1 MNEFDVV
8 IIGGGPGG
16 YAAAIRCSQLGLS
29 VALAEQEALGG
40 TCLNWGCIPTKS
52 LLQSADLY
60 QQILDAETFGIS
72 VGDVTFDLAK
82 MVDQSRQAA
91 QQLSQGVA
99 QLMKKNKV
107 KIFSGEASITGI
119 GEVHVNGETLITD
132 SIIVASGAEQKSLGP
147 IAIDGQNIWGA
158 REAMTP
164 SKLPKKLLIVGA
176 GAIGVEFASFYRSL
190 GSTVTL
196 LEVAPEILP
205 SEDQEISRLA
215 REALVGRGIEV
226 INGQGV
232 EHLESSK
239 KGVSAVIEGKARQFD
254 AAILSVGVQAR
265 IAGLGLEGL
274 GVDMDGSFIRVG
286 DHQQTSV
293 PGIYAI
299 GDVAGAPC
307 LAHKATHEAMIASE
321 AIAGH
326 MPEPLRR
333 ERIPGCTYSAPQ
345 VASIGLREQD
355 AGERA
360 LKIGRFPLYA
370 NGKSVVAGHPEGLI
384 KTVFDAGTGE
394 LLGAHMI
401 GEGVTELIQGFAV
414 AMGLETTEQE
424 LIETIFPH
432 PTVSEAMQ
440 ESVLM
445 AFDRPLHL

>member
-265 IAGLGLEGL
+265 IAGLGLKGL

-326 MPEPLRR
+326 LPEPLRR

-384 KTVFDAGTGE
+384 KTVFDARTGE